1 MKSFEFVIKLYRI
14 HFVKKNQPIR
24 VEECSLLKK
33 IMNAT
38 IRFNDTYSRYLNNN
52 ALFQNGIDPLDSD
65 PSTHDGS
72 RTYTPPKV
80 PDLDDV
86 TPDLYYPE
94 NADGPDP
101 SEEEQRDRNNEEK
114 IQTEEDHDGAQPN
127 RSEQDDDDLE
137 SI

>member
-1 MKSFEFVIKLYRI
+1 
-14 HFVKKNQPIR
+14 
-24 VEECSLLKK
+24 
-33 IMNAT
+33 MNAA
-38 IRFNDTYSRYLNNN
+38 IRFNDTYTQYLNKN
-52 ALFQNGIDPLDSD
+52 ALFLNGIDPLDND
-65 PSTHDGS
+65 PSTHDGG

-94 NADGPDP
+94 NGGGPDP
-101 SEEEQRDRNNEEK
+101 SEEEQRDRNNKEK
-114 IQTEEDHDGAQPN
+114 IQTEEDHDGAHPN